1 MIERGLV
8 LLVIAS
14 VLGMVALWLSA
25 RRRRLTETF
34 LSLRAAGR
42 DGEALVNGRP
52 TVLAFTS
59 PDCAACHV
67 AQRPALDDLAT
78 RVGDRIAI
86 QEVDVLARPEIA
98 RAFGIFSVP
107 STLVAD
113 SDGRVVAFNI
123 GFTSVDRLLHQL
135 PALAGNGGAPSGK

>member
-59 PDCAACHV
+59 PDCSACHV

-113 SDGRVVAFNI
+113 ASGRVVAFNI
-123 GFTSVDRLLHQL
+123 GFTSAERLVRQL
-135 PALAGNGGAPSGK
+135 PARVKLE

>member
-8 LLVIAS
+8 LLIIAAGLG
-14 VLGMVALWLSA
+14 VLALWLSA
-25 RRRRLTETF
+25 RRRRLTATF
-34 LSLRAAGR
+34 LSLRAAG
-42 DGEALVNGRP
+42 LVNGRP

-113 SDGRVVAFNI
+113 ASGQVVAFNI
-123 GFTSVDRLLHQL
+123 GFTSAESLVRQL
-135 PALAGNGGAPSGK
+135 PARAKLE